1 MTATG
6 VKMEFADSGWMMARG
21 MRDSVR
27 QVPGRAARMDEMKV
41 EEVELETMSL
51 GELMYYALAGKA

>member
-6 VKMEFADSGWMMARG
+6 VKMDFADSGWMMARG

-27 QVPGRAARMDEMKV
+27 QVPGRAARMDEV
-41 EEVELETMSL
+41 EEDNLETMSL
-51 GELMYYALAGKA
+51 GELMYYALVGKA